1 MKTLSLQQ
9 QISLVE
15 SDIRFGVCECFENGL
30 FETSVFYN
38 ENFDGKLSKEL
49 MDKFT
54 LCPRQ
59 EIADTVSKNVVH
71 TDAYKETFDKFK
83 KWLIENQ
90 ITHKHFN

>member
-9 QISLVE
+9 QIGLVE

-59 EIADTVSKNVVH
+59 EIAVTVAKNANH
-71 TDAYKETFDKFK
+71 FIAYKETFDKFK

-90 ITHKHFN
+90 ITHKYFN